1 MAFIA
6 KSGIDLEPQ
15 CLHHGDILRFGGGK
29 RQADKYE
36 RFVYRVD
43 ATAFPPLSRQA
54 SLQPSP
60 TPPNRS
66 SSSPAPLFRGNSDAL
81 APDSQPTHPA
91 EPTHPTGSSAEPP
104 AGPAAPTPAGPPA
117 GPPAAG
123 PPAGPPIWSWQ
134 SDKASGVWS

>member
-1 MAFIA
+1 MVVISEMFPFRLRAVAMSLALFLNRLV
-6 KSGIDLEPQ
+6 SGAVASPYRTRTL
-15 CLHHGDILRFGGGK
+15 K

-66 SSSPAPLFRGNSDAL
+66 SSSPAPLSRGNSDVL
-81 APDSQPTHPA
+81 APDSRPP
-91 EPTHPTGSSAEPP
+91 HPTEPP
-104 AGPAAPTPAGPPA
+104 TEPPA
-117 GPPAAG
+117 GPPACPPAG